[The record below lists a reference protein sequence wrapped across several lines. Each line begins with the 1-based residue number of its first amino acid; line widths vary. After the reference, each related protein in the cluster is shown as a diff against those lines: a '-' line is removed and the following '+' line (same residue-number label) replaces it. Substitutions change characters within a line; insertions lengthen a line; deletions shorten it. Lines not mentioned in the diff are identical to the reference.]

1 MKLPNFLSF
10 NEYLLYLTNS
20 VIHQVIH
27 DIIYWKVMAPFTRKL
42 V

>member
-1 MKLPNFLSF
+1 MPNFPSL
-10 NEYLLYLTNS
+10 NEYLLYLTTC